1 MKIQMEATGS
11 KPMTKIHKSGFTR
24 NSISTHNLLEGSK
37 CYVLGKRESTPEVDL
52 DTSVP
57 FRRESITLRT
67 KSTDIMSY
75 NLWKSRRSSLPNYL
89 STGQKKIPSCSGFSV
104 PFVLTKEPKVLRKYS
119 TSFGSTENPESKEQ
133 MNEVN
138 PGKDAA
144 KNDAVSTKIRVLPK
158 EETWEQI
165 FRRESS
171 AITQGSRSYCD
182 SVSTLRGS
190 SISLRKSGGEHMA
203 YYAKSDSIK
212 RWLSEL
218 E

>member
-1 MKIQMEATGS
+1 MEATGS

-24 NSISTHNLLEGSK
+24 NPISTHNLLEGSK
-37 CYVLGKRESTPEVDL
+37 YYVLGKRESTPEIDL

-75 NLWKSRRSSLPNYL
+75 NLWKSRRSSLPNYFP
-89 STGQKKIPSCSGFSV
+89 TGQKKIPSCSGFSV
-104 PFVLTKEPKVLRKYS
+104 PFVLKKEPKVLRKYS
-119 TSFGSTENPESKEQ
+119 TSLGSTE
-133 MNEVN
+133 N

-190 SISLRKSGGEHMA
+190 SISLRKSGGEHIA

-212 RWLSEL
+212 RWLSEV